1 MHLLAADAIRAFLA
15 GADRGTGGPSR
26 ESLAAADAWTTV
38 SVLAAEPARSN
49 ALGTRRSTSTGV
61 DGFNPPSNNS

>member
-1 MHLLAADAIRAFLA
+1 MHLLAADAMKAFLE
-15 GADRGTGGPSR
+15 GADRGPGGSPR

-49 ALGTRRSTSTGV
+49 ALGTRSSTS
-61 DGFNPPSNNS
+61 